1 MRVTNNYNTGRRWHT
16 PVSPRRILASSMR
29 NPTPPKIWR
38 GRSDCRECGGDC
50 AMFGDLPANELNLIH
65 APFDDLRFPTGAP
78 LFLQGDDVNG
88 IYSVRSGMVK
98 LNRINADGT
107 QRIVRV
113 LRPGNTVGL
122 EAMLHPQYE
131 HDAIALT
138 PVVACRIPLDV
149 MAKLDRESPTL
160 HRRILEQWHSAL
172 ADADHWFAE
181 LANGSARVRIA
192 RLLLKMSDANNP
204 ANSVLFTLED
214 IGSILGMTVE
224 TGSRVINAFLREGKI
239 KRLETQG
246 RDYWIDV
253 AALEAEAQ
261 SDAV

>member
-1 MRVTNNYNTGRRWHT
+1 MK
-16 PVSPRRILASSMR
+16 

-38 GRSDCRECGGDC
+38 GNSDCRNCGGDC
-50 AMFGDLPANELNLIH
+50 ALFGDLPASELNLIH
-65 APFDDLRFPTGAP
+65 TTFDDLRYPAGTP

-88 IYSVRSGMVK
+88 IYSIRSGMVK

-122 EAMLHPQYE
+122 EAMVHSQYE
-131 HDAIALT
+131 HDAVAIT
-138 PVVACRIPLDV
+138 TVVACRIPVEV
-149 MAKLDRESPTL
+149 MSRLDRESPTL
-160 HRRILEQWHSAL
+160 HRRVLEQWHAAL
-172 ADADHWFAE
+172 ADADQWFAE

-192 RLLLKMSDANNP
+192 RLLLKMRDTVNP
-204 ANSVLFTLED
+204 ENSVLFTLED
-214 IGSILGMTVE
+214 IGSMLGMTVE
-224 TGSRVINAFLREGKI
+224 TASRIINAFLREGKI
-239 KRLETQG
+239 QRLETQG
-246 RDYWIDV
+246 RDYQIDA

>member
-1 MRVTNNYNTGRRWHT
+1 
-16 PVSPRRILASSMR
+16 MR

-38 GRSDCRECGGDC
+38 GRSDCNDCGGDC
-50 AMFGDLPANELNLIH
+50 ALFGDLPAKELNMIH
-65 APFDDLRFPTGAP
+65 TPFDDLRFPAGTP

-88 IYSVRSGMVK
+88 IYSIRSGMVK

-113 LRPGNTVGL
+113 LRPGNALGL
-122 EAMLHPQYE
+122 EAMVNAQYE

-149 MAKLDRESPTL
+149 MARLDRESPTL
-160 HRRILEQWHSAL
+160 HRRILQQWHAAL
-172 ADADHWFAE
+172 SDADQWFAE

-192 RLLLKMSDANNP
+192 RLLLKMRDATNP
-204 ANSVLFTLED
+204 TNSVLFTLED
-214 IGSILGMTVE
+214 IGSILGMTIE
-224 TGSRVINAFLREGKI
+224 TASRVINAFQREGKI

-246 RDYWIDV
+246 RDYEINV
-253 AALEAEAQ
+253 AALELEAQ
-261 SDAV
+261 SDAI